1 MIVRHCSNLVVITR
15 QFCIILAIYYFYLL
29 PARILIILPTRIS
42 QMMVCVVSKMRERMN
57 DLIDVNGCIYTTEL
71 AKGVL
76 WRHPFGVVVSPLLII
91 Y

>member
-1 MIVRHCSNLVVITR
+1 
-15 QFCIILAIYYFYLL
+15 
-29 PARILIILPTRIS
+29 
-42 QMMVCVVSKMRERMN
+42 MMVCVVSKMRERMN
-57 DLIDVNGCIYTTEL
+57 DLIDVNGYIYTTEL